1 MGSDFKNVKERTN
14 YIKAARLIS
23 MILLVV
29 MLPFLLSPVRA
40 SERKWV
46 VVIDAGHG
54 GKDPGALGAISK
66 EKNINL
72 AIALK
77 AGNYIEQNLRNVE
90 VLYTRKTDVFPALY
104 ERAEFANKNKADL
117 FISIHANAISK
128 KTIKGTETWIMGLA
142 KDEQNLEVAMK
153 ENEVILLEDDFS
165 TKYEGFDPKSPES
178 YIMFTVMQNT
188 YREQSLYLATNIQ
201 NQFRTR
207 AGRVDLGVKQAGFLV
222 LYMTSMPSVLI
233 ETGFLTN
240 PEEEKYLNSK
250 DGQDYLASAIY
261 RAVRD
266 YINEIDKKTNTSRSA
281 EESIASGQQS
291 VGTEGGAPDAQPR
304 FMVQIATSASRKPLT
319 PGNFSGLQDVVEIES
334 DNQFKYAAGSFDSYS
349 LAAEYR
355 KKIESLYPDAFIIAV
370 RNNKILPLQ
379 DAINPK

>member
-14 YIKAARLIS
+14 NIKAARLIS
-23 MILLVV
+23 MILLAV
-29 MLPFLLSPVRA
+29 MLPFLLSPVSG

-46 VVIDAGHG
+46 VVIDPGHG
-54 GKDPGALGAISK
+54 GKDPGALGAMSK

-90 VLYTRKTDVFPALY
+90 VLYTRKTDVFPGLY

-142 KDEQNLEVAMK
+142 KDDQNLEVAMK

-178 YIMFTVMQNT
+178 YIMFTIMQNT
-188 YREQSLYLATNIQ
+188 YREQSLFLATNIQ
-201 NQFRTR
+201 NQFRNR
-207 AGRVDLGVKQAGFLV
+207 AGRIDLGVKQAGFLV

-240 PEEEKYLNSK
+240 LEEEKYLNSK
-250 DGQDYLASAIY
+250 EGQDYLASAIY

-266 YINEIDKKTNTSRSA
+266 YVNEIDKKTNTSSSA
-281 EESIASGQQS
+281 RETIASVQS
-291 VGTEGGAPDAQPR
+291 SSTPEGGLQEDQTM
-304 FMVQIATSASRKPLT
+304 FMVQIVTSASRKQLT
-319 PGNFSGLQDVVEIES
+319 PDNFSGLQDVVEIES
-334 DNQFKYAAGSFDSYS
+334 DNQFKYAAGSFENYS

-379 DAINPK
+379 EALNPK

>member
-1 MGSDFKNVKERTN
+1 MGSDFNNVKERTN
-14 YIKAARLIS
+14 NIHSARL
-23 MILLVV
+23 MYLILLAVAI
-29 MLPFLLSPVRA
+29 PFLQSGTFA
-40 SERKWV
+40 SEKKWV

-77 AGNYIEQNLRNVE
+77 AGSYIEQNLQNVE
-90 VLYTRKTDVFPALY
+90 VLYTRKTDVFVGLY

-142 KDEQNLEVAMK
+142 KDDQNLEVAMK
-153 ENEVILLEDDFS
+153 ENEVILLEDDFT
-165 TKYEGFDPKSPES
+165 TKYENFDPKSPES

-188 YREQSLYLATNIQ
+188 YREQSLYLASNIQ
-201 NQFRTR
+201 NQFRNR

-240 PEEEKYLNSK
+240 PEEEKYLGTK
-250 DGQDYLASAIY
+250 EGQDYLASAIY
-261 RAVRD
+261 RATRD
-266 YINEIDKKTNTSRSA
+266 YINEIDKKSNISRSSDDDTVSSQA
-281 EESIASGQQS
+281 AVVKETASPAGQ
-291 VGTEGGAPDAQPR
+291 VR
-304 FMVQIATSASRKPLT
+304 FMVQIATSASRKALVPA
-319 PGNFSGLQDVVEIES
+319 NFNGLADVIEIES
-334 DNQFKYAAGSFDSYS
+334 ENQYKYATGSFEEYSMASEHRKRIGSY
-349 LAAEYR
+349 
-355 KKIESLYPDAFIIAV
+355 YPDAFIIAV
-370 RNNKILPLQ
+370 KNNKILPLQ
-379 DAINPK
+379 EALNSN

>member
-14 YIKAARLIS
+14 YIKAARLVS
-23 MILLVV
+23 MILLAV
-29 MLPFLLSPVRA
+29 MLPFLLSPVCA

-46 VVIDAGHG
+46 VVIDPGHG

-77 AGNYIEQNLRNVE
+77 AGNYIEQNLSNVE

-201 NQFRTR
+201 NQFRNR

-250 DGQDYLASAIY
+250 EGQDYLASAIY

-281 EESIASGQQS
+281 DS
-291 VGTEGGAPDAQPR
+291 EGGAPDALPR
-304 FMVQIATSASRKPLT
+304 FMVQIATSASKRPLT
-319 PGNFSGLQDVVEIES
+319 PANFNGLQDVSEIES
-334 DNQFKYAAGSFDSYS
+334 DNQFKYAAGSFENYS

-355 KKIESLYPDAFIIAV
+355 KKIEPLYPDAFIIAV
-370 RNNKILPLQ
+370 RNNKIVPLQ
-379 DAINPK
+379 DALNPK

>member
-14 YIKAARLIS
+14 YIKAARLIP
-23 MILLVV
+23 MILLAVV
-29 MLPFLLSPVRA
+29 LPFLLSPVSG

-46 VVIDAGHG
+46 VVIDPGHG
-54 GKDPGALGAISK
+54 GKDPGALGTMSK

-77 AGNYIEQNLRNVE
+77 AGNYIEQNLGNVE

-142 KDEQNLEVAMK
+142 KDDQNLEVAMK
-153 ENEVILLEDDFS
+153 ENEVILLEEDFS

-178 YIMFTVMQNT
+178 YIMFTIMQNT
-188 YREQSLYLATNIQ
+188 YREQSLFLATNIQ
-201 NQFRTR
+201 NQFRNR

-240 PEEEKYLNSK
+240 LEEEKYLNSK
-250 DGQDYLASAIY
+250 EGQDYLASAIY

-266 YINEIDKKTNTSRSA
+266 YVNEIDKKTNTSTTSR
-281 EESIASGQQS
+281 ESIAPSQLSSAPESGLP
-291 VGTEGGAPDAQPR
+291 EDKPR
-304 FMVQIATSASRKPLT
+304 FMVQIATSVSRKQLIPE
-319 PGNFSGLQDVVEIES
+319 NFGGLQDVFEIEF
-334 DNQFKYAAGSFDSYS
+334 DNQFKYAAGSFENYS

-379 DAINPK
+379 DAINLK

>member
-54 GKDPGALGAISK
+54 GKDPGALGAMSK

-77 AGNYIEQNLRNVE
+77 AGNYIEQNLGNVE

-201 NQFRTR
+201 NQFRNR
-207 AGRVDLGVKQAGFLV
+207 AGRIDLGVKQAGFLV

-250 DGQDYLASAIY
+250 EGQDYLASAIY

-281 EESIASGQQS
+281 EESIASIQQS
-291 VGTEGGAPDAQPR
+291 VGTEGGAPDDRPR
-304 FMVQIATSASRKPLT
+304 FMVQIANSASKRPLT
-319 PGNFSGLQDVVEIES
+319 PSNFNGLQDVFEIES

-349 LAAEYR
+349 QAAEYR

>member
-14 YIKAARLIS
+14 NIKAARLVS
-23 MILLVV
+23 MILLAV
-29 MLPFLLSPVRA
+29 LLLFLLSPVCA

-46 VVIDAGHG
+46 VVIDPGHG

-77 AGNYIEQNLRNVE
+77 AGNYIEQNLGNVE

-153 ENEVILLEDDFS
+153 ENEVILLEEDFS

-201 NQFRTR
+201 NQFRNR

-250 DGQDYLASAIY
+250 EGQDYLASAIY

-266 YINEIDKKTNTSRSA
+266 YVNEIDKKTNTSRSG
-281 EESIASGQQS
+281 EQNVASAQPSAASDRGI
-291 VGTEGGAPDAQPR
+291 PDGQPR
-304 FMVQIATSASRKPLT
+304 FMVQIATSASKRPIT
-319 PGNFSGLQDVVEIES
+319 PANFNGLQDVSEIES
-334 DNQFKYAAGSFDSYS
+334 DNQFKYAAGSFENYS

-379 DAINPK
+379 DALNPK

>member
-1 MGSDFKNVKERTN
+1 MGSDFKNVKERTK

-23 MILLVV
+23 MILLAV
-29 MLPFLLSPVRA
+29 MLTFLLSPVHA

-46 VVIDAGHG
+46 VVLDAGHG
-54 GKDPGALGAISK
+54 GKDPGALGAMSK

-72 AIALK
+72 AITLK
-77 AGNYIEQNLRNVE
+77 AGSYIEQNLQNVE

-142 KDEQNLEVAMK
+142 KDDQNLEVAMK
-153 ENEVILLEDDFS
+153 ENEVILLEDDFT

-178 YIMFTVMQNT
+178 YIMFTIMQNT

-201 NQFRTR
+201 NQFRNR

-233 ETGFLTN
+233 ETGFLTH

-250 DGQDYLASAIY
+250 EGQDYLASAIY

-266 YINEIDKKTNTSRSA
+266 YINEIDKKTNTSPSA
-281 EESIASGQQS
+281 QGSTVAVKATAVQ
-291 VGTEGGAPDAQPR
+291 EGGSPDEQPR
-304 FMVQIATSASRKPLT
+304 FMVQIATSASKRPLT
-319 PGNFSGLQDVVEIES
+319 PANFNGLQDVFEIES
-334 DNQFKYAAGSFDSYS
+334 DNQFKYAAGSFDNYS
-349 LAAEYR
+349 QAAEYR

-379 DAINPK
+379 DALNSK